1 MKDTY
6 KIFSYLDNVTEAYA
20 EPISRVPGLLR
31 NPKDIIRTI
40 EFYSDNEYMSGN
52 TDELGREK
60 PFYNV
65 CNYRVTTAKTATDLD
80 VKDIKFEPDS
90 LKFSVQAMI
99 MNRILF
105 QYLKESKF
113 SMFLN
118 DFGYARP
125 KYGHAIAK
133 KSKEE
138 GKLKIDVVD
147 MTNINFNPKNVMG
160 GIIDEVFYLQP
171 SELAEKMDVYD
182 NVDEVLKYHDKLNK
196 GKPADI
202 EVHEVTGDFPEA
214 FYPDNEDNVDYV
226 DSGKY
231 AEMCFTIAY
240 IGKKKFILYY
250 EYEKEGDDKFK
261 ALAWEKRGD
270 GFGRGV
276 VEDGFQA
283 QIWQN
288 DAMISMKNAMDIS
301 GKVLLTTDS
310 QKVNGNAITGVDNGH
325 IFQIEAGRSISS
337 LNLAPSALP
346 QFERMIE
353 LWNQQ
358 YNNVASVHDANTGEA
373 PTAGTPYSQTALLNQ
388 VANSPFEFRRE
399 EYGIFINEILND
411 WIYPEL
417 MKIAKKKDFLVSEF
431 DNDELDLI
439 DESIANYRVNTELHK
454 ILLANTGELPTPEM
468 EAQMKQ
474 DIIEQLK
481 KKGNKREIELPEG
494 FLDVKGKL
502 TANITGELKNK
513 GAILQSLDSI
523 FKTVVSTF
531 NPQTGTYA
539 ALDNP
544 ALAKVFGSIVE
555 MSGVPFSAGSLRG
568 SSTAMATPTGTV
580 PTSQPT
586 APVAATPMAGAVQ

>member
-6 KIFSYLDNVTEAYA
+6 KIFSYLDDITEAYA
-20 EPISRVPGLLR
+20 EPISRVPGLIR
-31 NPKDIIRTI
+31 SPKEIIKTI
-40 EFYSDNEYMSGN
+40 EFYSDNEYISGN
-52 TDELGREK
+52 VDELGREK

-99 MNRILF
+99 LNRILY
-105 QYLKESKF
+105 QYLKETNF
-113 SMFLN
+113 SLFLN
-118 DFGYARP
+118 DFGLARP

-133 KSKEE
+133 KYKVD

-147 MTNINFNPKNVMG
+147 MTNINFNPKNVTG
-160 GIIDEVFYLQP
+160 GVIDEIFYLQP
-171 SELAEKMDVYD
+171 SELAAKADVYS
-182 NVDEVLKYHDKLNK
+182 NVDEVMKAHAKLNK
-196 GKPADI
+196 NKPLDI
-202 EVHEVTGDFPEA
+202 EVHEVSGDFPEA
-214 FYPDNEDNVDYV
+214 MYPDNEDNPEYE

-231 AEMCFTIAY
+231 ARMCFTIAFV
-240 IGKKKFILYY
+240 GKKKYLLYY
-250 EYEKEGDDKFK
+250 EYEKDNKFK
-261 ALAWEKRGD
+261 GLAWEKRGD

-301 GKVLLTTDS
+301 GKVILTTDS
-310 QKVNGNAITGVDNGH
+310 QKISGNAITGIDNGH
-325 IFQIEAGRSISS
+325 IFQLESGRSINS

-358 YNNVASVHDANTGEA
+358 YNNVASVYAANTGEA

-417 MKIAKKKDFLVSEF
+417 MKIAKSKDYLVSEF
-431 DNDELDLI
+431 DSDELDLI
-439 DESIANYRVNTELHK
+439 DESIANFKVNGMIHEK
-454 ILLANTGELPTPEM
+454 LLDPNLPDSEFPTPEFQ
-468 EAQMKQ
+468 AQATQ
-474 DIIEQLK
+474 EIREQLK
-481 KKGNKREIELPEG
+481 KSGTKREIILPKG
-494 FLDVKGKL
+494 YLDVKGKL

-513 GAILQSLDSI
+513 AALLQSLDSI
-523 FKTVVSTF
+523 FRTVVSTF
-531 NPQTGTYA
+531 NPNTGTYA
-539 ALDNP
+539 ALEDP
-544 ALAKVFGSIVE
+544 VLAKVFGTIVE
-555 MSGVPFSAGSLRG
+555 MSGVPFSAGSLR
-568 SSTAMATPTGTV
+568 PTGT
-580 PTSQPT
+580 QPMQQADVSAV
-586 APVAATPMAGAVQ
+586 APAPAMAGAM